1 MDMKKI
7 ILVLAGICIL
17 NTTWGQVNQ
26 YDTHGKMEYKPL
38 SWSEM
43 IKPLLIIQARHDN
56 NEKIVDGLID
66 LIYSLKLQSDEDL
79 FTKQMD
85 NHLKK
90 LKSFY
95 SQPLAQMGREIKN
108 VELQI
113 KEDVFQYNKRIKD
126 QTPSITNFN
135 LCRYKTIDRP
145 DGTRIIQ
152 YQSFPVACE
161 FFSKNKEMGL
171 SISTNGRD
179 IYLCMVLRFK
189 NIKPQKIQDKI
200 SISLKETSTINSLY
214 ITDQKI
220 VKIADELVVEAIGLL
235 TPSDIQNM
243 TKHNLGNITYID
255 ENGIKQIF
263 MITQNADILKNQILH
278 LQKMLSN
285 NF

>member
-1 MDMKKI
+1 
-7 ILVLAGICIL
+7 
-17 NTTWGQVNQ
+17 
-26 YDTHGKMEYKPL
+26 
-38 SWSEM
+38 M

-152 YQSFPVACE
+152 YQSSPVACE
-161 FFSKNKEMGL
+161 FLSKNKEMGL